1 MGTTFKEYV
10 PDKLRDLANQ
20 VLKYFSLPTRNSYF
34 ILCLLASFLNY
45 TAEEPVR

>member
-20 VLKYFSLPTRNSYF
+20 VLKYEEVLFTIHKKQLLHSMLACIFS
-34 ILCLLASFLNY
+34 
-45 TAEEPVR
+45 